1 MDKVCTPRSNSSKN
15 SYSKKELV
23 KLAKK
28 KDIENINKLTKKE
41 LCDELNIP
49 FLKDNTL
56 QIKPKI
62 QEEVFTQLDEIDDV
76 GLEYYQGRICNR
88 KKGKKYP
95 TAYTKKELVDIGLK
109 KLDISRDKLNSYS
122 KEKICKELRLYD
134 EIHSHEESEKRDD
147 IEGCIIRSKVNLNE
161 HQKNLVEYI
170 QTHRGAVAVHS
181 TGSGKTLT
189 AVVSSE
195 CYLDKNP
202 DGVIIVVTPKSLL
215 SNFAKEMEVYG
226 GVLNYSKYFFY
237 TYQSFANKFHNL
249 LTPQKFF
256 LIIDEAHNLRTD
268 IKTAAKHRPQFN
280 QKNERVTKDPPIV
293 RAKVAV
299 EMAKKADKVLLLT
312 ATPVYNKPYDV
323 VNLMAMV
330 RGEEPLTPAEFDKI
344 VNKDTYLFRENFK
357 CIFSFYEKGVNKE
370 DYPDEE
376 EIEVEIEMSPEYYK
390 KYRQVEKQEIQ
401 ISDQENPWIFLQ
413 GMRIATMGL
422 EPCQKCDYTMDII
435 KKEQKTV
442 VYSPYIEHGIEIIQ
456 DRLTR
461 NGIDYVRVSGDVS
474 TNIRDEAVR
483 RFNDPDDVK
492 VLLITKAGSE
502 GLDLK
507 NTRHLIMMDPG
518 WNLEGEKQIKG
529 RAVRYKSHSSL
540 PPEERKVIIHNLI
553 LMKPPI
559 TNRYFGDN
567 KKGSSDEILRKII
580 QEKELFNKDFLR
592 RLKVVSIENEDC
604 PIGMK
609 FKRRPIRI
617 EKNRRD
623 RVEEK
628 KNQRTEPL
636 TKMSNTAEFFTDD
649 NMEILYQPLFYPKE
663 LCSDITKLLKLLPM
677 EYVKY
682 RCPDGNG
689 FMISSRKMLA
699 FTNTDKNAFNVNSF
713 QTSPLRLNSFE
724 EYGFLQDIL
733 YSVNRFAMT
742 EFNSLLINEMNAKDV
757 KRSQQP
763 DPYVLKGENAILSF
777 GWGYMYTLN
786 LKERGIQIEQKL
798 ENCSMLQMKF
808 ESSESYGIYSYSP
821 FNRIKF
827 DLIFFKI

>member
-1 MDKVCTPRSNSSKN
+1 MDKVCTPRSTDRKK
-15 SYSKKELV
+15 SYTREELV

-28 KDIENINKLTKKE
+28 ENIKSNEINNLSKEE
-41 LCDELNIP
+41 LCDVLNIP

-56 QIKPKI
+56 YIK
-62 QEEVFTQLDEIDDV
+62 QQDEEEIEETVVEDI
-76 GLEYYQGRICNR
+76 GLEYYQGRVCNR
-88 KKGKKYP
+88 IKGKKYP
-95 TAYTKKELVDIGLK
+95 TAYTKKELVDIAVD
-109 KLDISRDKLNSYS
+109 KLDLPREKINSFS
-122 KEKICKELRLYD
+122 KERICKELRLYD
-134 EIHSHEESEKRDD
+134 QIHSKDKEIERDVED
-147 IEGCIIRSKVNLNE
+147 GCIKRSNVKLNK
-161 HQKNLVEYI
+161 HQKDLVEYI

-189 AVVSSE
+189 AVISAE

-202 DGVIIVVTPKSLL
+202 GSSVIVVTPKSLI

-237 TYQSFANKFHNL
+237 TYQEFANKFNNL
-249 LTPQKFF
+249 IAPENFF

-268 IKTAAKHRPQFN
+268 IKTAAKHRPQLD
-280 QKNERVTKDPPIV
+280 QKNERVTKEPPIV

-312 ATPVYNKPYDV
+312 ATPVYNKPYDI

-357 CIFSFYEKGVNKE
+357 CIFSFYEKGVNKD
-370 DYPDEE
+370 DYPEEE

-390 KYRQVEKQEIQ
+390 KYLQVERKEIQ

-422 EPCQKCDYTMDII
+422 EPCQKCDYTIDII
-435 KKEQKTV
+435 KQNQKTV

-456 DRLTR
+456 DRLNR
-461 NGIDYVRVSGDVS
+461 LGVDYVRVSGDIS
-474 TNIRDEAVR
+474 TNVRDEAVR
-483 RFNDPDDVK
+483 RFNNPDDVK

-540 PPEERKVIIHNLI
+540 PQDERKVTVHNLI

-559 TNRYFGDN
+559 DKRYFGDN

-580 QEKELFNKDFLR
+580 REKELINKDFLR

-604 PIGMK
+604 PVGMK
-609 FKRRPIRI
+609 FKRRPIRVERI
-617 EKNRRD
+617 RRE
-623 RVEEK
+623 RGEAK
-628 KNQRTEPL
+628 KERRTEPL
-636 TKMSNTAEFFTDD
+636 TKMTNSAEFFTDD
-649 NMEILYQPLFYPKE
+649 NMEIIYQPLFYPKE
-663 LCSDITKLLKLLPM
+663 ICSDITKLLKLIPL

-682 RCPDGNG
+682 KCPDKNG
-689 FMISSRKMLA
+689 FMVSSRRMMA
-699 FTNTDKNAFNVNSF
+699 FTKTDHKAYNTNSF
-713 QTSPLRLNSFE
+713 QASPLKFHSFDE
-724 EYGFLQDIL
+724 FGFLDEML
-733 YSVNRFAMT
+733 ESVNRFTMT
-742 EFNSLLINEMNAKDV
+742 EFNSLLVNEMNAKDF
-757 KRSQQP
+757 KRSKLP
-763 DPYVLKGENAILSF
+763 DPYVLRGESVLLSF
-777 GWGYMYTLN
+777 GWGYVYTLN
-786 LKERGIQIEQKL
+786 LKERGIEFEKKL
-798 ENCSMLQMKF
+798 ENCSLLQMKF
-808 ESSESYGIYSYSP
+808 EESESYGIYSYNP

>member
-1 MDKVCTPRSNSSKN
+1 MDKVCTPRSTDSKR
-15 SYSKKELV
+15 SYSRKELV
-23 KLAKK
+23 NLAEKEGL
-28 KDIENINKLTKKE
+28 DSGEISKLTKKE

-49 FLKDNTL
+49 FLKDNVL
-56 QIKPKI
+56 KIKQK
-62 QEEVFTQLDEIDDV
+62 EENIIKEEEDVDV

-88 KKGKKYP
+88 TKGKKYP
-95 TAYTKKELVDIGLK
+95 TAYTRKELVDIAV
-109 KLDISRDKLNSYS
+109 DKLELPKDKIKSFS
-122 KEKICKELRLYD
+122 KERLCKELRLYD
-134 EIHSHEESEKRDD
+134 EIHSRDTIEKR
-147 IEGCIIRSKVNLNE
+147 EEKSSCIKRSNITLNK
-161 HQKNLVEYI
+161 HQKELIDYV

-189 AVVSSE
+189 AVVSAE
-195 CYLDKNP
+195 CYLDSNP
-202 DGVIIVVTPKSLL
+202 DGVVIVVTPKSLL
-215 SNFAKEMEVYG
+215 SNFTKEMDVYNG
-226 GVLNYSKYFFY
+226 ILNYSKYFFY
-237 TYQSFANKFHNL
+237 TYQEFANKFNNL
-249 LTPQKFF
+249 IAPAKFF

-268 IKTAAKHRPQFN
+268 IKTAAKHRPQFK
-280 QKNERVTKDPPIV
+280 QKDERITKEPPIV

-299 EMAKKADKVLLLT
+299 EMAKKANKVLLLT

-370 DYPDEE
+370 DYPEE
-376 EIEVEIEMSPEYYK
+376 EDIEVEIEMTPEYYK
-390 KYRQVEKQEIQ
+390 RYRQVERQEIQ
-401 ISDQENPWIFLQ
+401 VFEQENPWIFLQ
-413 GMRIATMGL
+413 GIRIATMGL

-435 KKEQKTV
+435 NRKQKTV

-456 DRLTR
+456 DRLDKE
-461 NGIDYVRVSGDVS
+461 GIEYVRVSGDIS
-474 TNIRDEAVR
+474 TYARDEAVR

-492 VLLITKAGSE
+492 ILLITKAGSE

-507 NTRHLIMMDPG
+507 NTRHLIMLDPG

-540 PPEERKVIIHNLI
+540 PPDDRKVTVHNLI

-559 TNRYFGDN
+559 SKRYMGD
-567 KKGSSDEILRKII
+567 KDKGSADEMLRNII
-580 QEKELFNKDFLR
+580 REKELINKDFLR

-604 PIGMK
+604 PVGMK
-609 FKRRPIRI
+609 FRKRPIRV

-623 RVEEK
+623 RGEAKRER
-628 KNQRTEPL
+628 RTEPL
-636 TKMSNTAEFFTDD
+636 KEMSDSAEFFTDD
-649 NMEILYQPLFYPKE
+649 GMEIIYQPLFYPKE
-663 LCSDITKLLKLLPM
+663 VCLEMTKLLKILPL

-682 RCPDGNG
+682 KCPDGDN

-699 FTNTDKNAFNVNSF
+699 FTKTEKDAFSVNSF
-713 QTSPLRLNSFE
+713 QTSPLHFNSFQE
-724 EYGFLQDIL
+724 FGFLEEIL
-733 YSVNRFAMT
+733 ESVNRFTKT
-742 EFNSLLINEMNAKDV
+742 EFNSLLVNEMDAKDV
-757 KRSQQP
+757 RRTQQP
-763 DPYVLKGENAILSF
+763 DPYVLRGESVLVSF
-777 GWGYMYTLN
+777 GWGYVYTLN

-798 ENCSMLQMKF
+798 DNCSLLQMKF
-808 ESSESYGIYSYSP
+808 DESESYGIYSYSP